1 MHRHFQSTLILMNIE
16 TANCANT
23 LENTLPY
30 DIRIRNVPSESISP
44 HWIVLADCLT
54 TGVNDIWIILSQV
67 WLLSNRKV
75 LLHIQSD
82 DFRKIISKSY
92 NFIKNICVLH
102 TTIFLHTSIQ
112 TYKNKDNLGKFNIFY
127 IKNNQTKGGKY
138 AHCAQKDRKV
148 FKINQTK
155 IWKIDH
161 CALKKTRRYSVG
173 RKQQWRNLKRTAL
186 LIIVKN
192 SHFDLWSFS
201 NSPCIYHP
209 SLQQWSQWSKNENI
223 IWKVVI
229 FIKIKGVSVQL
240 FKSSTLLFYAL
251 KFCSF

>member
-1 MHRHFQSTLILMNIE
+1 MHRHFQSKLWS
-16 TANCANT
+16 
-23 LENTLPY
+23 LENTLPC

-92 NFIKNICVLH
+92 NFIKNMRILYNIELKKLSSW
-102 TTIFLHTSIQ
+102 TF
-112 TYKNKDNLGKFNIFY
+112 KNKDKLGKFNIFQ
-127 IKNNQTKGGKY
+127 IKNNQTKSSKN

-209 SLQQWSQWSKNENI
+209 SLQQWSQRSKNENI
-223 IWKVVI
+223 IRKVVS
-229 FIKIKGVSVQL
+229 FLKVSQFRTADSFTSQGVL
-240 FKSSTLLFYAL
+240 
-251 KFCSF
+251 

>member
-30 DIRIRNVPSESISP
+30 DKRIRNVPSESISP

-92 NFIKNICVLH
+92 NFIKNICVL
-102 TTIFLHTSIQ
+102 FFHTSRQ

-138 AHCAQKDRKV
+138 AHCAQKDRLG
-148 FKINQTK
+148 I
-155 IWKIDH
+155 
-161 CALKKTRRYSVG
+161 
-173 RKQQWRNLKRTAL
+173 
-186 LIIVKN
+186 
-192 SHFDLWSFS
+192 
-201 NSPCIYHP
+201 
-209 SLQQWSQWSKNENI
+209 
-223 IWKVVI
+223 
-229 FIKIKGVSVQL
+229 
-240 FKSSTLLFYAL
+240 
-251 KFCSF
+251 